1 PFEALQ
7 SLLIEVTPER
17 SVVQCDGVRNDRD
30 EGHSCDPTVS
40 RVAQKHIKM
49 GIWTDLRRGDTALN
63 AAAEKTTRAKLSRPR
78 LKASHSPKRRP
89 SHIDEYGPQ
98 GRRVA
103 PPTYLPEHP
112 RQDRT
117 RRNVRPEKRRVQ
129 RALARAHAI
138 NQIDESNQILIRRF
152 G

>member
-1 PFEALQ
+1 M
-7 SLLIEVTPER
+7 
-17 SVVQCDGVRNDRD
+17 GV
-30 EGHSCDPTVS
+30 
-40 RVAQKHIKM
+40 
-49 GIWTDLRRGDTALN
+49 WTNLRRSDTALN
-63 AAAEKTTRAKLSRPR
+63 AAAEKPTRAKLSCLR

-98 GRRVA
+98 RRHVA

-117 RRNVRPEKRRVQ
+117 RRNVRPEKQCVQ
-129 RALARAHAI
+129 PALARSHVV
-138 NQIDESNQILIRRF
+138 NQIDESNQVLIGRF